1 MDVCIGGPK
10 HLGGGGCRARCLGIG
25 TCMTLLRPAHGLP
38 LRTRVT
44 MLNLVA
50 LGQTLWAQVGG
61 PKHLETL
68 THDNKRKTKNIHS
81 TVKGDFVEHCPTLI
95 FFGFW

>member
-1 MDVCIGGPK
+1 M
-10 HLGGGGCRARCLGIG
+10 GCRPRCLGIG
-25 TCMTLLRPAHGLP
+25 NVHDAVETCAWPPAAH
-38 LRTRVT
+38 TRYHVEFG
-44 MLNLVA
+44 A

-95 FFGFW
+95 FLDFGSNTTCYIDLR